1 VKGTQNA
8 QMQGP
13 RPVPPELAGQE
24 FPWITA
30 AEGCGAHFDG
40 LSRS

>member
-13 RPVPPELAGQE
+13 RPDSGTGKE
-24 FPWITA
+24 FPWITL
-30 AEGCGAHFDG
+30 AEGDAHPDG
-40 LSRS
+40 LTRV